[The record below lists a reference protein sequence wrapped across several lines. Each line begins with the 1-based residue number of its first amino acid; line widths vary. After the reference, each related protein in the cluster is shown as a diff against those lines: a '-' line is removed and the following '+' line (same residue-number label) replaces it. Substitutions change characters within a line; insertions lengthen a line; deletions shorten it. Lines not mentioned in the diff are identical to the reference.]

1 MGIALKH
8 ELRCRSTGVEDNPM
22 SVDSLKDFS
31 IVLPLHD
38 EEEILPYTFP
48 RLLALGA
55 KELVVVLDRCTDQ
68 TPELVQRIWEITVD
82 PKPQLVVVVNETRTA
97 APNHVNYLYHRG
109 IEKATASFVLLVQ
122 ADILM
127 DLQIGDWMPGIAEGK
142 MASFEDVGH
151 PHDTPYN
158 SVITRLLRMFPRI
171 GKILGVEGFA
181 GTLAFSKAFYVQ
193 FPFDQEKFYYD
204 TYYHRVAKKLGIYRF
219 IRTRSYNLRN
229 RRRVNLRFD
238 GIMWRLGVEKQRKGS
253 SCVKV
258 FVYSLLRLNPS
269 VMVGWFHSKLATRK

>member
-1 MGIALKH
+1 
-8 ELRCRSTGVEDNPM
+8 M
-22 SVDSLKDFS
+22 SADSLKDFS

-55 KELVVVLDRCTDQ
+55 KELVVVLDRCTDR
-68 TPELVQRIWEITVD
+68 TPELVQRIWDVTAE
-82 PKPQLVVVVNETRTA
+82 PKSKLVVVLNTTRTD

-127 DLQIGDWMPGIAEGK
+127 DPRIGDWMPEIAEGK

-158 SVITRLLRMFPRI
+158 SVVTRLLRMFPRF
-171 GKILGVEGFA
+171 GAMLGVEGFA
-181 GTLAFSKAFYVQ
+181 GTLAFSKKLYAQ

-204 TYYHRVAKKLGIYRF
+204 TYYHQVAKKLGVYRF
-219 IRTRSYNLRN
+219 VRTRSFNLRN

-238 GIMWRLGVEKQRKGS
+238 VIMWRLGVEKQRKGS
-253 SCVKV
+253 SLLKV
-258 FVYSLLRLNPS
+258 FVYSLLRVNPS
-269 VMVGWFHSKLATRK
+269 VMVGWFHSKLATHE